1 MVYGVGNFTSRSVTV
16 TRSDKGIWEL
26 IAFTLCVGVNVHRV
40 IFSRHGVVD
49 WFGKRTMSSH
59 LNEKHQLLEPN
70 LRTNGIPVKRSPK
83 VKLVNNIDTQVVSK
97 NNYALQDCYQC

>member
-49 WFGKRTMSSH
+49 
-59 LNEKHQLLEPN
+59 
-70 LRTNGIPVKRSPK
+70 
-83 VKLVNNIDTQVVSK
+83 
-97 NNYALQDCYQC
+97 